1 MGVRLDQRGTGGGYW
16 KRQGRS
22 LIPAN
27 SEKIKKGVDAVHVLV
42 YTVLNTKVEVAMK
55 LKEAIER
62 LLADNGKNK
71 SWLSEKM
78 GYPRPTAVSN
88 MLMRGNIQLDTLCR
102 ICELFE
108 YEITIQPRRK
118 KGTRPEKQIVL
129 EIGEE
134 AATK

>member
-1 MGVRLDQRGTGGGYW
+1 
-16 KRQGRS
+16 
-22 LIPAN
+22 
-27 SEKIKKGVDAVHVLV
+27 
-42 YTVLNTKVEVAMK
+42 MK

-134 AATK
+134 AAAK